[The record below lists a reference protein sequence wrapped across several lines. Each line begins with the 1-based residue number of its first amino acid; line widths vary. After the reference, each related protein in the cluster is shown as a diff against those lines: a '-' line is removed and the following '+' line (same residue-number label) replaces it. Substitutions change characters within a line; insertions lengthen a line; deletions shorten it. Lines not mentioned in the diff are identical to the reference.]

1 MIDSCTA
8 KKDGAGGSYTWG
20 SATADP
26 ADFMP
31 VSSVVVGPNVTT
43 SAAAP
48 AAPAAPTLVQAQPFQ
63 GNLMDDEQFPSL
75 SGKILSQPATLGV
88 MQVPTPSRQAR
99 KEEQEEEA
107 GPITA
112 PVAQAELASPTPRV
126 ALTEDKLRPG
136 MVDSFNS
143 SHPRNLFAPKPTTLA
158 TMVAQ
163 NAGPQMAIDWS
174 SSGIPLEVNRSLIK
188 AGNSSHLGLYQQA
201 STKYVPAQYLR
212 PATAPIQPARS
223 NRIQAQG
230 RPQMVKQMCAKG
242 SRGQR

>member
-20 SATADP
+20 SATDDP
-26 ADFMP
+26 ADFLP
-31 VSSVVVGPNVTT
+31 VSSQVVGPNVIT

-48 AAPAAPTLVQAQPFQ
+48 TGTTSVQAQPFQ

-75 SGKILSQPATLGV
+75 SGKTITPQAAASV
-88 MQVPTPSRQAR
+88 VKQVPTPSRQLR
-99 KEEQEEEA
+99 KEEEQQPA
-107 GPITA
+107 LA
-112 PVAQAELASPTPRV
+112 PVAQPELASSAPRV
-126 ALTEDKLRPG
+126 VLTAEKLRPG
-136 MVDSFNS
+136 IKDSFDS
-143 SHPRNLFAPKPTTLA
+143 SHPRNLFAPKPTTS
-158 TMVAQ
+158 TMMVAQ

-188 AGNSSHLGLYQQA
+188 AGNPSHLGLYQQA
-201 STKYVPAQYLR
+201 ATNNVPAQYLR
-212 PATAPIQPARS
+212 PATAPIQPTRS
-223 NRIQAQG
+223 HRIQAQG